1 MNILGD
7 EILVLRKLYPVFR
20 RYLKDRRIERED
32 HEWNYE
38 IERHGEI
45 AVRRFIELGP
55 TFIKLG
61 QILSARP
68 DLLPKEY
75 LKSFRLLQDRV
86 DPDPFPLARQIIE
99 RNIGKI
105 DEVFDSFNE
114 EAISGASLG
123 QVYEAVYHGKRVA
136 VKVNRYN
143 IEERVKNDLIIIKHL
158 LRIARGRI
166 DNFLY
171 LSIENVISDFNRRI
185 FDEIDYRKEASNM
198 RAIAANL
205 KEEDRVIV
213 PGIIEE
219 LSGKEVLVMEYVE
232 GIKIDDIHK
241 LKAAGLDTKEL
252 ALRYDTIFM
261 RMLLKNDIFHA
272 DPHPGNVSVREDGS
286 IILYDFGMIGHIND
300 DMRFRLLSLYDGLLN
315 RDPDE
320 IIDALIALNAL
331 SPGANR
337 GVVRKGIEL
346 AISNFYG
353 RSAEDLEIRELLDVA
368 NDVIFQ
374 FPFRLPRA
382 LVLYMR
388 MSSLLEGVCQELDPD
403 FKFIRVLQKLLY
415 DEGLIQTLY
424 KQQITNFLSDTLR
437 SVEKAVQIV
446 PLMKRKLESEE
457 ESQRPQRDYKVPASI
472 FLGFALLSL
481 FIEEKTRPLIFIPL
495 ILVDI
500 AVFLYV
506 LIRK

>member
-1 MNILGD
+1 MKYGFL
-7 EILVLRKLYPVFR
+7 EKLYPVFR
-20 RYLKDRRIERED
+20 RYLKDRKHERED
-32 HEWNYE
+32 HEWDYE

-86 DPDPFPLARQIIE
+86 DPDPFPLAREIIE
-99 RNIGKI
+99 RNVGKI
-105 DEVFDSFNE
+105 EDVFEYFNE
-114 EAISGASLG
+114 NAISGASLG
-123 QVYEAVYHGKRVA
+123 QVYEAVYHGKKVA

-143 IEERVKNDLIIIKHL
+143 IEERVRNDLIVIKHL
-158 LRIARGRI
+158 LRLAKGRI

-171 LSIENVISDFNRRI
+171 LSIENVVSDFNRRI

-219 LSGKEVLVMEYVE
+219 LSGKEVLVMEYIE
-232 GIKIDDIHK
+232 GIKIDDVQR
-241 LKAAGLDTKEL
+241 LKDAGLDTKEI

-261 RMLLKNDIFHA
+261 RMLLKNEIFHA

-337 GVVRKGIEL
+337 GVIRKGIEL

-388 MSSLLEGVCQELDPD
+388 MSSLLEGVCQQLDPD

-424 KQQITNFLSDTLR
+424 KQQLKNFLSDTLR

-446 PLMKRKLESEE
+446 PLMKRRLESEDE
-457 ESQRPQRDYKVPASI
+457 TVRPQRDYRIPASI
-472 FLGFALLSL
+472 FLGFILLSL
-481 FIEEKTRPLIFIPL
+481 FIEEKTRPLVFIPL
-495 ILVDI
+495 IAIDI
-500 AVFLYV
+500 VAFLYIM
-506 LIRK
+506 IRK

>member
-1 MNILGD
+1 MGIISD
-7 EILVLRKLYPVFR
+7 EIRIFRKLYPVFR
-20 RYLKDRRIERED
+20 RYLKDRKIERGD

-38 IERHGEI
+38 IERHGEL
-45 AVRRFIELGP
+45 AVKRFIELGP

-86 DPDPFPLARQIIE
+86 DPDPFPLVKEIIE
-99 RNIGKI
+99 RNIGPI
-105 DEVFDSFNE
+105 DHVFEYFNDV
-114 EAISGASLG
+114 AISGASLG
-123 QVYEAVYHGKRVA
+123 QVYEAVYRGKKVA

-143 IEERVKNDLIIIKHL
+143 IEERVKNDLIVIKHL
-158 LRIARGRI
+158 LRLAKGRI

-171 LSIENVISDFNRRI
+171 LSIENVLADFNRRI

-213 PGIIEE
+213 PGVVEE
-219 LSGKEVLVMEYVE
+219 LSGKEILVMEYIE
-232 GIKIDDIHK
+232 GIKIDEVNK
-241 LKAAGLDTKEL
+241 LKSAGIDTKEL

-272 DPHPGNVSVREDGS
+272 DPHPGNVSVKSDGT

-300 DMRFRLLSLYDGLLN
+300 EMRFRLLSLYDGLLN

-320 IIDALIALNAL
+320 IIDALISLNAL

-388 MSSLLEGVCQELDPD
+388 MSSLLEGVCQQLDPD

-424 KQQITNFLSDTLR
+424 KQQLKNFLSDTLR

-457 ESQRPQRDYKVPASI
+457 EIERPRSDYKIPASI
-472 FLGFALLSL
+472 FLGFLLVSFFL
-481 FIEEKTRPLIFIPL
+481 EIQNRPFIFIPL
-495 ILVDI
+495 IILDSI
-500 AVFLYV
+500 AFVYV
-506 LIRK
+506 MIRK